1 MIFTPEQRLRM
12 YLGELLDNNDPN
24 QITEST
30 PQELVDKILSDYEN
44 TLEVI
49 DEVERLGIDMT
60 ELRKEHDINV

>member
-30 PQELVDKILSDYEN
+30 PQELADSILSNYEN
-44 TLEVI
+44 TVEAI
-49 DEVERLGIDMT
+49 DEIERLGIDLK
-60 ELRKEHDINV
+60 EFRKEHDIDV

>member
-24 QITEST
+24 QIREST
-30 PQELVDKILSDYEN
+30 PQELTDTILSNYEN
-44 TLEVI
+44 TVEAI
-49 DEVERLGIDMT
+49 DEIERLGIDMT

>member
-1 MIFTPEQRLRM
+1 MIFTAEQRLRM

-49 DEVERLGIDMT
+49 DEVERLGIDMK
-60 ELRKEHDINV
+60 ELRKEYGIDV

>member
-30 PQELVDKILSDYEN
+30 PQELADSILSNYEN
-44 TLEVI
+44 TVEAI
-49 DEVERLGIDMT
+49 DEIERLGIDMT
-60 ELRKEHDINV
+60 NLREEHDINV